1 MERLKKVVVLG
12 HGTVGSGV
20 VELVERNKEYLM
32 DKYQQEFAIT
42 GILVRNLEKHLGKG
56 KDHLLTDSFEN
67 LLEQKP
73 DIAVEVMGGI
83 QPART
88 YVKTL
93 LDLGVSVVTAN
104 KDLIAEHGLEL
115 LQAAQAGGAVL
126 HFEASVG
133 GGIPVI
139 KPFRE
144 SLKGNRIRS
153 IIGIMNGTTNFI
165 LSKMYDEDLSYGE
178 SLRLAQDAGFAEA
191 DPTSDVKG
199 YDAARKLAILSSIA
213 FDKAISWQHMG
224 CEGVQDVQPFDV
236 ANARAVHCKIKLLA
250 IALRSGHNI
259 HCSVRPALVDKH
271 SFLGHIDGENNAI
284 EIEGDAVGKV
294 MFTGAGAGKLPTAS
308 AVYGDL
314 LDVLSEKANGILPL
328 NSDVDYQLIPYYN
341 APTQWLVRLRV
352 NHIQDTVD
360 LILSSFS
367 DHSLQLHHLNSKD
380 NLFFLVDTEDER
392 QLLQKL
398 APLQGSSSVEELRH
412 FLIYR

>member
-1 MERLKKVVVLG
+1 MLKKVVVLG

-20 VELVERNKEYLM
+20 VELVERNKDYLM
-32 DKYQQEFAIT
+32 EKYQQEFAIT
-42 GILVRNLEKHLGKG
+42 GILVRNLQKHWGKG
-56 KDHLLTDSFEN
+56 KDHLLTDSFAKILDQE
-67 LLEQKP
+67 P

-88 YVKTL
+88 YVRTL
-93 LDLGVSVVTAN
+93 LDRGVSVVTAN

-115 LQAAQAGGAVL
+115 LQAAQASGAVL

-153 IIGIMNGTTNFI
+153 IIGIVNGTTNFI
-165 LSKMYDEDLSYGE
+165 LSKMYDEDLTYEE
-178 SLRLAQDAGFAEA
+178 SLKLAQEAGFAEA

-224 CEGVQDVQPFDV
+224 CEGVQDVQAADV
-236 ANARAVHCKIKLLA
+236 ANARAVQCKIKLLA
-250 IALRSGHNI
+250 IALRSGENI
-259 HCSVRPALVDKH
+259 HCSIRPALVDRH

-314 LDVLSEKANGILPL
+314 LDVLSDKANGILPL
-328 NSDVDYQLIPYYN
+328 NSDIDYQLIPYYN

-352 NHIQDTVD
+352 SHIQDTVD
-360 LILSSFS
+360 LILSSFA
-367 DHSLQLHHLNSKD
+367 DHALQLHHLNSKD
-380 NLFFLVDTEDER
+380 NLFFLVETDDER

-398 APLQGSSSVEELRH
+398 APLQASASIEEIRH